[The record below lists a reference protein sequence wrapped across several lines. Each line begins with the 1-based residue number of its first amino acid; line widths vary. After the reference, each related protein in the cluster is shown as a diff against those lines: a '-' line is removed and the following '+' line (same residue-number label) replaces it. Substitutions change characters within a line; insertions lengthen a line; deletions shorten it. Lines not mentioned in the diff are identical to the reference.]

1 MNDNNALGAVRDYL
15 ATAKGSLAEVHMN
28 TPQDTIVRN
37 GRARRRRY
45 RLTGL
50 AGAIGVAA
58 AAALATTV
66 LLPASHPVSHPVS
79 TQLAAWTVTR
89 QSDGNIDVYIRQL
102 HDPASL
108 QSKLRADGIPASVT
122 FLDQQNPSCRPY
134 PQTQALFK
142 SIYQAQKAAGSG
154 NTILIIHPSAL
165 PSGAG
170 VQIGAAVDQ
179 QAGDRGL
186 HPAAVNQTIHHS
198 VLQPVHQVAARA
210 HYGVI
215 RVGLVYGPVTG
226 QGQVASSQS
235 HIRVRV

>member
-134 PQTQALFK
+134 HAGQALLNKVFPD
-142 SIYQAQKAAGSG
+142 SYRLGPPPGPGAA
-154 NTILIIHPSAL
+154 IVIDPQAL
-165 PSGAG
+165 PGDAG
-170 VQIGAAVDQ
+170 VQLG
-179 QAGDRGL
+179 GSFSEP
-186 HPAAVNQTIHHS
+186 PAMS
-198 VLQPVHQVAARA
+198 EVAAP
-210 HYGVI
+210 V
-215 RVGLVYGPVTG
+215 LVYASPQCTG
-226 QGQVASSQS
+226 
-235 HIRVRV
+235 R